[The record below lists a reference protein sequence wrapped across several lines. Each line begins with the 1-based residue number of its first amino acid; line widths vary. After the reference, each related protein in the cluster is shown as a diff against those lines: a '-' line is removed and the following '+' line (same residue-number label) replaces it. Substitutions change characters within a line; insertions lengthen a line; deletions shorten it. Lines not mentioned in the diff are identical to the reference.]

1 MSNNHP
7 IIDIGLHAPESKGL
21 GCLGIILALGVIG
34 GAITHIASTTL
45 ETSDKQVA
53 AQSQVV
59 KETLPEH
66 EKQIKITED
75 KAQTEEA
82 QPDKWSSGI
91 EQVKKQA
98 ERLEPYT
105 QQIQEQGA
113 QLKTQAEK
121 LEPHM
126 LQLKTQAGKLQEHG
140 AQLRAQTE
148 KLEPHMLQL
157 KTQAGKLQEQA
168 GNVGNTIK
176 EKALSINR
184 QETIRQAPLEQ
195 LTLQSSCNFSASET
209 ATRHKVIGDSEAL
222 ILVKE
227 HYCQDAFI
235 NTNGNL
241 QIASFN
247 SQSEAEEFSNSLNEL
262 TGYNFRVLT
271 SQ

>member
-126 LQLKTQAGKLQEHG
+126 LQLKTQAGKLQE
-140 AQLRAQTE
+140 
-148 KLEPHMLQL
+148 
-157 KTQAGKLQEQA
+157 QA